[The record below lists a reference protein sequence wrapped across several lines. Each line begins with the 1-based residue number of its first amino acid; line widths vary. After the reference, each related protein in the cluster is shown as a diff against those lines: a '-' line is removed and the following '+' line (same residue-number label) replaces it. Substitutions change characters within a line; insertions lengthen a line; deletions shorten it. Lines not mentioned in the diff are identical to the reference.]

1 MKTLRLLLPA
11 ALMAMALGFSVN
23 AHAAK
28 NEWDRIDLKGPIE
41 VTLSDGTPRTLEPSC
56 TGGPKAVLDEDGE
69 PTGEI
74 VRANENFF
82 FFVQKGNP
90 NRLLIGLDGGG
101 ACWDAVTCIGSPLQA
116 ALDILPPP
124 LNAVIRSSTYTQ
136 ELDET
141 AEGLAQSGGIFD
153 ARNPDNPF
161 ANYTKVFVPYCSGDI
176 HWGSK
181 DKLYNLGGLPWL
193 IRHRGS
199 DNFLAVL
206 DWLKKNG
213 GDAYNIDFGRARDI
227 MVTGASAGGYGATFA
242 FPYVAELAPRA
253 RLNLVSDAAIGV
265 TTESFFKTAIY
276 DPATGTANWGTERN
290 LPPILDESVL
300 AARANSG
307 NPSALSRDV
316 FGLTAAF
323 YPDAKLASLTTNLD
337 LVQVNFYALA
347 RLADNPF
354 IPPEQIAFE
363 WYTTMATETFLTSQF
378 VPGYRYYIQDGTF
391 HTFIGSDLRT
401 YGPGAEGVPLAEW
414 LRAMIKPGK
423 RTWENLDDGPPS
435 GP

>member
-1 MKTLRLLLPA
+1 MKTLRIRIPA
-11 ALMAMALGFSVN
+11 ALVALALGLSVN

-28 NEWDRIDLKGPIE
+28 NEWDRIDLEGPIE
-41 VTLSDGTPRTLEPSC
+41 VTLSDGRTRMLEPSC
-56 TGGPKAVLDEDGE
+56 SGGPKPVLNENGD
-69 PTGEI
+69 PTGAIEP
-74 VRANENFF
+74 ANTDFF
-82 FFVQKGNP
+82 FFVQRGNP
-90 NRLLIGLDGGG
+90 NRLLVGLDGGG
-101 ACWDAVTCIGSPLQA
+101 ACWDAVTCIGSPLQEE
-116 ALDILPPP
+116 LGVLPPP
-124 LNAVIRSSTYTQ
+124 LDQLIEDSTYTQ

-141 AEGLAQSGGIFD
+141 AEGLAQAGGIFD

-161 ANYTKVFVPYCSGDI
+161 ANYTKVFIPYCSGDI

-181 DKLYNLGGLPWL
+181 DTEYTLGPITWT

-199 DNFLAVL
+199 DNLLAVV

-213 GDAYNIDFGRARDI
+213 REAYNIDFDRTRDL

-242 FPYVAELAPRA
+242 FPYIAELTPRA

-265 TTESFFKTAIY
+265 TTTSFFKTAIY
-276 DPATGTANWGTERN
+276 DPATGTANWGTEKN
-290 LPPILDESVL
+290 LPPVLDEAAL
-300 AARANSG
+300 AARADSG

-316 FGLTAAF
+316 FGYTAAF

-337 LVQVNFYALA
+337 LVQVGFYALA
-347 RLADNPF
+347 RLADDPTV
-354 IPPEQIAFE
+354 PSEQIALE

-378 VPGYRYYIQDGTF
+378 IPNYRYYIEDGTF
-391 HTFIGSDLRT
+391 HTFIGSDVRT

-414 LRAMIKPGK
+414 LRAMTKPGK